1 MVGFGDIEMMIII
14 GMMILRRKLNRKI
27 AEERAKERRKRGR
40 CAVSRLLCK
49 SIRCFVLRAYRQN
62 IEYFVACAPSSL
74 TFSMSHSQRPKAH
87 RREYEFSG
95 GAQNLRTLLR
105 RSDGRAS
112 VANWGGRQG
121 ELAVKE
127 TDRAKSLTTFSVL
140 YSFAGKIRNRTR
152 THTNSEAVS
161 SQNVKVA
168 QFPAWMRMEGQRAR

>member
-1 MVGFGDIEMMIII
+1 MMIII
-14 GMMILRRKLNRKI
+14 GIMILRRKLNRKI

-62 IEYFVACAPSSL
+62 IEYFIACAPSSL
-74 TFSMSHSQRPKAH
+74 TFSMSQRPKAH

-105 RSDGRAS
+105 RSDGRAG
-112 VANWGGRQG
+112 VANWGGREG
-121 ELAVKE
+121 RELTIKE

-140 YSFAGKIRNRTR
+140 YSLAGKIHERAESAATR
-152 THTNSEAVS
+152 PILRRSRSPKH
-161 SQNVKVA
+161 
-168 QFPAWMRMEGQRAR
+168 EGCLIPLSDAIER